1 MTLAQ
6 DITQILDDDCDETRV
21 ALYNP
26 RATIAKIRERIE
38 TEPAISVDEAM
49 RVLNHDYWDG
59 VRGIV
64 DELGQAIRDGEIT
77 DDESFY
83 EYLDKATDGHQR
95 VIYTH
100 KARLGLCFTNNVD
113 AYEEEFGEK
122 PPTVEAQ
129 MLMSLRWDVMA
140 KTGTYDEF
148 CEELEEARQRAE
160 VEG

>member
-6 DITQILDDDCDETRV
+6 DITRILDDDCDETRV

-26 RATIAKIRERIE
+26 RATVAKIRERIQD
-38 TEPAISVDEAM
+38 EPPVSVDEAM
-49 RVLNHDYWDG
+49 RVINRDYWDD

-64 DELGQAIRDGEIT
+64 DELGEAIRDGEIT

-83 EYLDKATDGHQR
+83 ERLDEIADGHER

-100 KARLGLCFTNNVD
+100 QARLGLCCTNNVD

-122 PPTVEAQ
+122 PPSIEAQ
-129 MLMSLRWDVMA
+129 MMYSLRWDVLA
-140 KTGTYDEF
+140 KTGTYEEF
-148 CEELEEARQRAE
+148 CEELEESRQRAE
-160 VEG
+160 IEG